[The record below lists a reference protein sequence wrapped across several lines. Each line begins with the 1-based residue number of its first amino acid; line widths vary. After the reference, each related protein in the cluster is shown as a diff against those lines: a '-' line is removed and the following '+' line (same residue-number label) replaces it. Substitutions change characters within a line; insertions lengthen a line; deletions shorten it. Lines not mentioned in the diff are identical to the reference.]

1 MRGVPRGCAPV
12 AARHGNGT
20 QGPRYW
26 RLVNLWWCSVN
37 EAPQHLA
44 VNACNEGERERENET
59 RDDARRKPE
68 TPLNGIIR
76 TDAVN
81 WRWRHR
87 TEPIRQ
93 FVYWPRVGGFLAVS
107 LIETS
112 SIEADTGTRRIALGF
127 RRSTSLRHRE
137 IEREKEGENICW
149 LF

>member
-1 MRGVPRGCAPV
+1 MYPNDNVED
-12 AARHGNGT
+12 GNGT
-20 QGPRYW
+20 QGSHYW

-44 VNACNEGERERENET
+44 VNACNENEREGEKKNEMK
-59 RDDARRKPE
+59 DDARRKPE

-127 RRSTSLRHRE
+127 RRSASLRHKEQRGRE
-137 IEREKEGENICW
+137 LW